1 MKAPYVFS
9 ILRYIHDPLS
19 QEFINVGVV
28 VYSQQERFLQAKCSD
43 KYGRISK
50 MFEGIDGTRFRQL
63 TKHIENRISELSEQL
78 RSELPFS
85 QISSFD
91 SLLSKVVPPDDGSLQ
106 FAPAGAGV
114 TENLTGVVDELFQ
127 RYVGKYSETSERS
140 RKSDSEVWK
149 PFKEALDKKQVSSKL
164 TEKSIVTSNFEW
176 KFEHAA
182 KNGIWHV
189 CQTIS
194 FDLQEGKSIVDKAL
208 HWPGRITELNQSSEK
223 FKVNFLLG
231 APQDKELLPNFNRAK
246 QILKG
251 IQAEIFEEK
260 DADAFATKLQLA
272 LADHVE

>member
-91 SLLSKVVPPDDGSLQ
+91 SLLSKVVPP
-106 FAPAGAGV
+106 
-114 TENLTGVVDELFQ
+114 
-127 RYVGKYSETSERS
+127 
-140 RKSDSEVWK
+140 
-149 PFKEALDKKQVSSKL
+149 DKKQVSSKL